1 MNVFHYLSK
10 ASRYLNRYQLIR
22 ESHYSKSQ
30 FYRWLKAGINGI
42 PERKGRE
49 CKPVS
54 GEAVKGALAVI
65 RRYPHFS
72 ASKGQCYMLYHQLGY
87 IPQHLYKSLKK
98 LVKRLLFREVW
109 SRGLLP
115 ARTSY
120 THERSENPGEIWAQ
134 DFTQLRVCGKKYYV
148 ALVID
153 VAMSYYLGAA
163 ASLRADSEMVEA
175 PVLQALE
182 FSGGRGPDRFL
193 LSDNGSQYVSSRHGD
208 FLDKLDIVQKRIPSC
223 KPQYNGSVECGIK
236 EFKNVFYNVWAGL
249 EERDI
254 AQWTVLEEEEFLVV
268 VQWAV
273 NETIQRLNEEI
284 PRPSL
289 DGVTPADVLK
299 GRAAQRIEIN
309 RKYLEVERNKKE
321 VIEPWN
327 RNDWGWVK
335 KHLFKEHINNSE
347 LMTKFC
353 FFLKR
358 PLRKLEHLGW
368 KLLGN

>member
-1 MNVFHYLSK
+1 VNLFHSLSK
-10 ASRYLNRYQLIR
+10 ESRYLNGYQLIT
-22 ESHYSKSQ
+22 ESNYSRSQ
-30 FYRWLKAGINGI
+30 FYRWLKAGSDGI
-42 PERKGRE
+42 AERKSRE

-54 GEAVKGALAVI
+54 SEVVKNALSVI
-65 RRYPHFS
+65 RQYPHFS

-87 IPQHLYKSLKK
+87 IPHHLYKSLKK
-98 LVKRLLFREVW
+98 IVKRVLFREVW
-109 SRGLLP
+109 SRRLLP
-115 ARTSY
+115 ARTCY

-153 VAMSYYLGAA
+153 VAMTYYLGAT

-175 PVLQALE
+175 PVIQALE
-182 FSGGRGPDRFL
+182 FSGGQGPGRFL
-193 LSDNGSQYVSSRHGD
+193 LSDNGAQYVSTRHGD

-223 KPQYNGSVECGIK
+223 KPEYNGSIECGIK
-236 EFKNVFYNVWAGL
+236 EFKNVFYNVWAEL
-249 EERDI
+249 EERDV
-254 AQWTVLEEEEFLVV
+254 AQWVVLEEEEFLVV

-273 NETIQRLNEEI
+273 KETIRRLNEEI

-289 DGVTPADVLK
+289 NGVTPADVLK
-299 GRAAQRIEIN
+299 GKAAERIEIN
-309 RKYLEVERNKKE
+309 RKYMELQRNKKE
-321 VIEPWN
+321 VTEPWN
-327 RNDWGWVK
+327 RNDWGLVK
-335 KHLFKEHINNSE
+335 KHLFKGHIGNRE

-368 KLLGN
+368 ELLGN